1 MLDKIDLKWQAV
13 TGNDVDPFLQSI
25 NPISGKHTA
34 NAQSAKVEW
43 AQLPFYSNIALVRIS
58 DSSWS
63 GDIGPFWFL
72 AKQGQ
77 MFHLDGTSAPIH
89 DANEA
94 GPISVTEENVI
105 NYLRFFC
112 FFVHGDEGPFYI
124 VEDLADSALDQGKMD
139 DATKGVVEGSIV
151 PAALEGKDDN
161 GQFVTSAIVLYGDA
175 LFSARFAMTTDG
187 MIEMTDDDPIAGD
200 LPVIPFRPKA

>member
-1 MLDKIDLKWQAV
+1 MLDRMNLKWQTV
-13 TGNDVDPFLQSI
+13 SGNDMAPFLNAI

-34 NAQSAKVEW
+34 NAASAKVEW
-43 AQLPFYSNIALVRIS
+43 AQLPFYKNIALVRVN
-58 DSSWS
+58 DSSW
-63 GDIGPFWFL
+63 GAETGPFWFL

-112 FFVHGDEGPFYI
+112 FFVHGDEGPFYV
-124 VEDLADSALDQGKMD
+124 VEDLEKSALDQAKMD
-139 DATKGVVEGSIV
+139 DTTRQVVEGSIV
-151 PAALEGKDDN
+151 DAAFEGKDDK
-161 GQFVTSAIVLYGDA
+161 GQFIASAIVLYGDA
-175 LFSARFAMTTDG
+175 LFSARFALTTDG

-200 LPVIPFRPKA
+200 LPIVPFKAKA